1 MHCIVLHLQNGDR
14 IMTIDSVTSPYVQC
28 KVSSRSHRAHVRVAA
43 AFYGHRQ
50 WGRQPQLSLLVI
62 SPFLIGHVT
71 HSTLLL
77 G

>member
-1 MHCIVLHLQNGDR
+1 MHCIVLHPQNGDR
-14 IMTIDSVTSPYVQC
+14 IVTTDSVTSPYVQC
-28 KVSSRSHRAHVRVAA
+28 MVSSRSHRAHVRAAA

-50 WGRQPQLSLLVI
+50 WGRQLSLLVI